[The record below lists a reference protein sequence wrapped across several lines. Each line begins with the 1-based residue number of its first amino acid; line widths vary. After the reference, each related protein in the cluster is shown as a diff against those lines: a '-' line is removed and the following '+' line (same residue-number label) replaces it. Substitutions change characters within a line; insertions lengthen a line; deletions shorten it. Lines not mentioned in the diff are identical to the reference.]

1 MKLYSLLA
9 LAVATSLSTQSLAAH
24 VDATVTYDQD
34 KNIYSLNWQSNADVT
49 IHAVAAAN
57 PDQETQIAQNSVED
71 SMSWTAPTHD
81 RYRFLITDAEGD
93 VTEVRTRVLPLE
105 GGRNFRELGGYKT
118 QDGHTVKWGKLYRSG
133 ALHNLTKQDYDEL
146 SHLNIQTIVD
156 FRTSDERATEVTNWQ
171 AGDMNHLTWDYKM
184 EYDKG
189 AFAKMFSQ
197 QEPTAES
204 MEAVM
209 AGMYPGLV
217 DQQKIHYIAMFD
229 ALADSGAP
237 LLFHC
242 TAGKD
247 RTGIAAALILTAL
260 GVDRDTI
267 VNDYTLTEKVLKP
280 RDLMPPSGK
289 ANVKADPMMQ
299 RLAKLPEPALAAL
312 MGARPSYIEA
322 AFNEMENQS
331 GSVMNYIRDELQVS
345 DADLAALKTQY
356 LDTAE

>member
-1 MKLYSLLA
+1 MKRYSLLSLA
-9 LAVATSLSTQSLAAH
+9 LAAGLSTQALAAH

-34 KNIYSLNWQSNADVT
+34 KNSYSLNWESNADVT

-57 PDQETQIAQNSVED
+57 PDRETQIAHDNTEH
-71 SMSWTAPTHD
+71 SMSWIAPTHD
-81 RYRFLITDAEGD
+81 RYRFLITDADGD

-133 ALHNLTKQDYDEL
+133 ALHNLTKQDYEKL

-156 FRTSDERATEVTNWQ
+156 FRTTDERATEVTNWQ
-171 AGDMNHLTWDYKM
+171 AGDMHHLTWDYKM

-189 AFAKMFSQ
+189 AFASMFSQ

-217 DQQKIHYIAMFD
+217 NQQKDHYIAMFD
-229 ALADSGAP
+229 ALAETGEP

-267 VNDYTLTEKVLKP
+267 INDYTLTERVLKP
-280 RDLMPPSGK
+280 SDLMPPSGK

-299 RLAKLPEPALAAL
+299 RLAKLPKPALAAL
-312 MGARPSYIEA
+312 AGARVSYIDA
-322 AFNEMENQS
+322 AFREMESQS
-331 GSVMNYIRDELQVS
+331 GSVMNYIRDVLQVS
-345 DADLAALKTQY
+345 DADLVALKAQY
-356 LDTAE
+356 LDASE